1 MRKEQRNKNLNNLAA
16 PAGALRRCRSL
27 AGNGHAARPASCI
40 ASCQHTH
47 IRPTYYFSAPKW
59 ALLLAL
65 WVALPAHGQDDFD
78 RWLADFRQHAAA
90 QGISPATLDA
100 ALAGLTPVVRVVEL
114 DRRQPEFLSTF
125 ADYLGKRVTPGR
137 VARGQELMQEHADLL
152 DTVEQRYGVPKQV
165 LVAFW
170 GLETNFGA
178 NMGTLNIPA
187 SLATLAWDGRRS
199 AFFRGQLLDALRIID
214 AGHVAAIDMNG
225 SWAGAMGH
233 MQFIP
238 STFRAYA
245 VDGDGD
251 GRIDLWQSLPDAMHS
266 AANYLQ
272 RAGWRAG
279 EPVAIEV
286 RLPDGFD
293 WRQARVAHRLPVADW
308 TARGVVAADGNP
320 LPGVAGRTAI
330 VLPQGWQGPAYLV
343 FDNFDV
349 VMDWNRS
356 QNYALSVAQLAHQLA
371 GGAAQVAQG
380 GETDALS
387 TAQLKALQTALN
399 ELGFDTG
406 TPDGLLGPRTQ
417 TALRRY
423 QVRHQLPAD
432 GYPAP
437 GMLAHVE
444 RSHAEAAAAGALV
457 RPAPTFA
464 APDGTP

>member
-1 MRKEQRNKNLNNLAA
+1 MRKW
-16 PAGALRRCRSL
+16 
-27 AGNGHAARPASCI
+27 
-40 ASCQHTH
+40 T
-47 IRPTYYFSAPKW
+47 
-59 ALLLAL
+59 LLLAL
-65 WVALPAHGQDDFD
+65 WAALPAHGQGNFD
-78 RWLADFRQHAAA
+78 SWLADFRQHAAA

-100 ALAGLTPVVRVVEL
+100 ALTGLTPVARVIEL
-114 DRRQPEFLSTF
+114 DGRQPEFLSTF
-125 ADYLGKRVTPGR
+125 ADYMGKRVTPGR
-137 VARGQELMQEHADLL
+137 VARGQALMQEHAALL
-152 DTVEQRYGVPKQV
+152 DAVERRYGVPKQV

-178 NMGTLNIPA
+178 NLGTLNIPA

-199 AFFRGQLLDALRIID
+199 AFFRSQLLDALRIID

-233 MQFIP
+233 MQFMP

-245 VDGDGD
+245 IDGDGD
-251 GRIDLWQSLPDAMHS
+251 ARIDLWQSLPDAMHS
-266 AANYLQ
+266 AANYLR

-308 TARGVVAADGNP
+308 AARGVQTLDGSA
-320 LPGVAGRTAI
+320 LPGVAGRAAI
-330 VLPQGWQGPAYLV
+330 VLPQGWQGPAFMV

-356 QNYALSVAQLAHQLA
+356 QNYALSVAQLSHQLA
-371 GGAAQVAQG
+371 GGTALAWQG
-380 GETDALS
+380 GEAGVLS

-406 TPDGLLGPRTQ
+406 SPDGLPGPRTQ

-423 QVRHQLPAD
+423 QARHGLPAD
-432 GYPAP
+432 GYPSP
-437 GMLAHVE
+437 GMLAHIE
-444 RSHAEAAAAGALV
+444 QNHAAAAAAGSLV
-457 RPAPTFA
+457 RPAPTFSGS
-464 APDGTP
+464 DGPP